1 MEKKLL
7 HLNLLMIISLL
18 SIQVTNA
25 QIIAKSA
32 NSSATVVN
40 FPSPKGI
47 EASDGTYD
55 KFVLIRWEATEKATD
70 YKVLRTT
77 SPKATTL
84 QEISNGWQ
92 KSTWI
97 CDYSAQPNVDYYY
110 TVVAT
115 NGKETSSIGELNKGF
130 LKKKEDIV
138 IEDKE
143 LLAENE
149 AYGTQKKIFLLAS
162 SLNPNKNKYL
172 SAERVSL
179 STYFQNIFDQPTPK
193 TEIRIYLSLDNIL
206 DWNDQLLHTKSLSS
220 LPANVN
226 FKLTEEFHLPENM
239 LDGVYHLIV
248 VTSPE
253 NAILDSKIISTT
265 ITVINQ

>member
-1 MEKKLL
+1 MRNRLFL
-7 HLNLLMIISLL
+7 LNLLIVISLFNTEVVGA
-18 SIQVTNA
+18 QV
-25 QIIAKSA
+25 IAKSA
-32 NSSATVVN
+32 NSSIKAIN

-77 SPKATTL
+77 SPKGTTL

-97 CDYSAQPNVDYYY
+97 CDYGAQPNVDYYY

-115 NGKETSSIGELNKGF
+115 NSKEISPIGEFDKGF

-143 LLAENE
+143 LLVENE

-162 SLNPNKNKYL
+162 SLAPNKSKYS
-172 SAERVSL
+172 SAERISL
-179 STYFQNIFDQPTPK
+179 STDFQNIFDQPTPK

-206 DWNDQLLHTKSLSS
+206 DWNDKLLHTKSLSS

-226 FKLTEEFHLPENM
+226 FKLTEEFQLPENM
-239 LDGVYHLIV
+239 LNGIYYLIV

-253 NAILDSKIISTT
+253 NAILDSKTISTT